1 MSKIKALAG
10 ETAIYGMGS
19 ILPKIM
25 NFLLV
30 TPYLT
35 RELTGGQYGIYS
47 IIYAYIALIM
57 AVVTLRL
64 ETSYFRFAT
73 LGNEREKAFG
83 TSTITIIAMSLL
95 FFILVYFNASAIA
108 GAITDVGD
116 TKYIKWFAFIISLD
130 AMVAVPFAKL
140 RLESRA
146 VKFATIKIINVV
158 VTVVVIL
165 FFLEFCRHFHANESN
180 NYWASL
186 YDETQLLDY
195 IFWAN
200 LVASAFVFVLMIPE
214 FLGFKL
220 QFDKA
225 LFKKMIRYSWPLIL
239 VGVAAAINQLFDRVF
254 IAELLPGSPEE
265 NERAS
270 GIYSGASKIAIIMSL
285 FATAFNYAAE
295 PFFYKN
301 FKQKDAKVVYG
312 KVALAFTIT
321 ACLVFL
327 GITLYIDIAQILIGK
342 EFREGIYVVPVLL
355 MAYLFLGLYYNFS
368 IWYKLKDKTILGGVI
383 ALVGAFVTIT
393 FSCILIPIKGEIG
406 ASWAILICFV
416 VMCAL
421 ALWTGK
427 KHYPIQYPL
436 IKMIGYILTA
446 VALYLIHLYIIVPF
460 AERQGSPILGFILNS
475 LLIIGYITFA
485 YRQDKDLIEST

>member
-19 ILPKIM
+19 ILPKIL
-25 NFLLV
+25 NFILV
-30 TPYLT
+30 APYLT
-35 RELTGGQYGIYS
+35 RELTRGEYGIYS

-73 LGNEREKAFG
+73 LGGEKEKSFG
-83 TSTITIIAMSLL
+83 TSVITIFLMSILFLL
-95 FFILVYFNASAIA
+95 LVYFNAKGIA
-108 GAITDVGD
+108 GTITDVRD
-116 TKYIKWFAFIISLD
+116 AKYIRWFAFIIAFD
-130 AMVAVPFAKL
+130 AMVAIPFAKL
-140 RLESRA
+140 RLENRA
-146 VKFATIKIINVV
+146 IKFALIKIINVIA
-158 VTVVVIL
+158 TIAIIL
-165 FFLEFCRHFHANESN
+165 FFLEFCRHFHANGSQ

-186 YDETQLLDY
+186 YEETRLLDY

-200 LVASAFVFVLMIPE
+200 LVASAVVFILMIPE
-214 FLGFKL
+214 FFKFKL
-220 QFDKA
+220 RFDLV

-239 VGVAAAINQLFDRVF
+239 VGVAAAINQSFDRVF
-254 IAELLPGSPEE
+254 IAKLMPGTPEE
-265 NERAS
+265 NEIAA

-301 FKQKDAKVVYG
+301 FKEKDAKVVYG
-312 KVALAFTIT
+312 KVALAFTVT
-321 ACLVFL
+321 ACIVFL
-327 GITLYIDIAQILIGK
+327 GITLYIDLVQYLIGK
-342 EFREGIYVVPVLL
+342 DFREGIYVVPVLL

-393 FSCILIPIKGEIG
+393 FSTLLIGKIGMIG
-406 ASWAILICFV
+406 ASWSILICFI
-416 VMCAL
+416 VMCTL

-436 IKMIGYILTA
+436 GKMAGYILLA
-446 VALYLIHLYIIVPF
+446 IGLYALDFYIINPF
-460 AERQGSPILGFILNS
+460 AERLESPIIEFLVKTILFLS
-475 LLIIGYITFA
+475 FLAFA
-485 YRQDKDLIEST
+485 YRQNKNILDT